1 MMKPK
6 TESHFPFSFELQCGG
21 LKKGMRKEILGVVL
35 VFALIF
41 TAVSLLSYHPSDP
54 SINRVGTSADVHNLF
69 GPVGAQV
76 AGFLIYLF
84 GLGAFWIPVLL
95 LIISLYT
102 FKEYAKG
109 LVILAVV
116 GGLMLAVTTGGL
128 LSMHQSHYLVF
139 GKRFSS
145 GGIVG
150 IPLAK
155 IAVKY
160 SNGTGGLIILLTI
173 WIIAFVMTTR
183 VSLIALIK
191 SLSRVCT
198 GIFNRATTAWII
210 WRERRN
216 KAKRRS
222 ETRYKRPPGN
232 KASVKVIGPRSKQL
246 KETRTGRQRVF
257 EFVAAVKGFRLP
269 SIDLLEDSKAKVKR
283 VDHESLQMQ
292 SKLLEKKLSD
302 FDVSGKVVAVSP
314 GPVVS
319 MYEFEPA
326 PGVKINKVVSLT
338 DDLAMALRAT
348 SIRIVAPIPGKSVI
362 GIEVANTDREDVR
375 FEDIIA
381 SETFESSKSK
391 LTLALGKDIT
401 GNPVVTDLAKMPH
414 LLIAGATGS
423 GKSVAL
429 NAMICSILYKATPD
443 EVKLVLIDPKRIELS
458 AYEGIPHM
466 ISRVV
471 VDPRKATRALHW
483 AVHEM
488 GRRYTLMA
496 EKSVRNI
503 YQYHQKVAKE
513 LEIRKQTEG
522 SGDRTAS
529 GTESQSEG
537 LPFIVIVIDELADLM
552 LIASRDVELSLTR
565 LAQMARAA
573 GIHLLIATQR
583 PSVDVLTGTI
593 KANFPTRVSFQVSS
607 RTDSR
612 TILDA
617 NGAETLL
624 GKGDMLLLPPGSAK
638 LQRIH
643 GAYVS
648 EIEIRQIIK
657 FLKKQQQPVYEE
669 EILKAGLEDENKKGE
684 DEYDEKYDEA
694 VALVTE
700 TRQAS
705 ISMIQRR
712 LRVGYNR
719 AARMIEMMERD
730 GVVGPSDGSKPR
742 DVLVKGY
749 GD

>member
-1 MMKPK
+1 
-6 TESHFPFSFELQCGG
+6 
-21 LKKGMRKEILGVVL
+21 MRKEILGVAF

-54 SINRVGTSADVHNLF
+54 SINRAGASAGVQNLF
-69 GPVGAQV
+69 GPVGAHV

-102 FKEYAKG
+102 FKAYAKG
-109 LVILAVV
+109 LIILAVV
-116 GGLMLAVTTGGL
+116 GGLLLAVTTGGL

-155 IAVKY
+155 IVVKY
-160 SNGTGGLIILLTI
+160 SNRTGGLIFLLTI
-173 WIIAFVMTTR
+173 WTIAFVMTTR
-183 VSLIALIK
+183 LSLIALFK
-191 SLSRVCT
+191 SLTRVCT
-198 GIFNRATTAWII
+198 GVFNRATTAWII

-216 KAKRRS
+216 KAKRRTEARHKHS
-222 ETRYKRPPGN
+222 LRK
-232 KASVKVIGPRSKQL
+232 KASVKVIGPRRKQVN
-246 KETRTGRQRVF
+246 EVPAGRQQVF
-257 EFVAAVKGFRLP
+257 EFMAAGQGFRLP
-269 SIDLLEDSKAKVKR
+269 PIDLLEDSKAEVKP

-302 FDVSGKVVAVSP
+302 FDVSGKVVAVYP
-314 GPVVS
+314 GPVVT
-319 MYEFEPA
+319 MYEYEPA
-326 PGVKINKVVSLT
+326 PGVKINKVVSLA

-348 SIRIVAPIPGKSVI
+348 SIRIIAPVPGKSVI
-362 GIEVANTDREDVR
+362 GIEVANVSREPVR
-375 FEDIIA
+375 LEDIIA
-381 SETFESSKSK
+381 SEAFERSNSK
-391 LTLALGKDIT
+391 LTVALGKDIM
-401 GNPVVTDLAKMPH
+401 GNPVITDLAKMPH

-443 EVKLVLIDPKRIELS
+443 ETKLLLIDPKRIELS

-466 ISRVV
+466 ISPVI
-471 VDPRKATRALHW
+471 VDGRKATRTLHW

-488 GRRYTLMA
+488 ERRYTLMA

-503 YQYHQKVAKE
+503 YQYHQKLAKE
-513 LEIRKQTEG
+513 KDILRQTEG
-522 SGDRTAS
+522 SGDRPAPE
-529 GTESQSEG
+529 TESTSEG

-552 LIASRDVELSLTR
+552 LVGSRDVELALTR

-583 PSVDVLTGTI
+583 PSVDVLTGII
-593 KANFPTRVSFQVSS
+593 KANFPTRISFQVSS

-624 GKGDMLLLPPGSAK
+624 GKGDMLLLPPGTAR

-648 EIEIRQIIK
+648 EAEIRRIIG
-657 FLKKQQQPVYEE
+657 FLKNQQKAIYDED
-669 EILKAGLEDENKKGE
+669 ILKARSEDEDKKGE

-700 TRQAS
+700 TGQAS

-719 AARMIEMMERD
+719 AARMIEVMERD

-749 GD
+749 SDS

>member
-1 MMKPK
+1 
-6 TESHFPFSFELQCGG
+6 
-21 LKKGMRKEILGVVL
+21 MRKEILGVILIFV
-35 VFALIF
+35 LIF

-54 SINRVGTSADVHNLF
+54 SINRVGASGDVQNLF

-76 AGFLIYLF
+76 AGFLICLF

-95 LIISLYT
+95 LIISLYI

-109 LVILAVV
+109 LVILAVA
-116 GGLMLAVTTGGL
+116 GGLLLAVTTGGL
-128 LSMHQSHYLVF
+128 LSMHQSHYLVL

-160 SNGTGGLIILLTI
+160 SSKTGGLIFLLTI
-173 WIIAFVMTTR
+173 WTIAFVMTTR
-183 VSLIALIK
+183 LSLIALFK

-198 GIFNRATTAWII
+198 GVFGRASTAWII

-216 KAKRRS
+216 KAKRRT
-222 ETRYKRPPGN
+222 EARYKHPPRN
-232 KASVKVIGPRSKQL
+232 KGSVKVIGPRSKQL
-246 KETRTGRQRVF
+246 KEVPAGRQRVF
-257 EFVAAVKGFRLP
+257 EFVAAGKGFRLP
-269 SIDLLEDSKAKVKR
+269 PLDLLEDSTAKVKP
-283 VDHESLQMQ
+283 VDHDSLQMR

-319 MYEFEPA
+319 MYEYEPA

-338 DDLAMALRAT
+338 DDLAMALRAM

-362 GIEVANTDREDVR
+362 GIEVANTDREPVR
-375 FEDIIA
+375 FEDIVG
-381 SETFESSKSK
+381 SEAFERSKSK

-488 GRRYTLMA
+488 ERRYTLMA

-513 LEIRKQTEG
+513 IEILKQTEG

-529 GTESQSEG
+529 GTESPSEG

-624 GKGDMLLLPPGSAK
+624 GKGDMLLLPPGTGK

-648 EIEIRQIIK
+648 EIEIRRIIE
-657 FLKKQQQPVYEE
+657 FLKKQQKPVYEE
-669 EILKAGLEDENKKGE
+669 EILKGRPEDEDKKGE

-719 AARMIEMMERD
+719 AARMIEIMERD

>member
-1 MMKPK
+1 
-6 TESHFPFSFELQCGG
+6 
-21 LKKGMRKEILGVVL
+21 MRKEILGVVL

-54 SINRVGTSADVHNLF
+54 SINHAGASVDVQNLF
-69 GPVGAQV
+69 GPVGAHV
-76 AGFLIYLF
+76 AGFLIFFF

-95 LIISLYT
+95 LIVSLYT
-102 FKEYAKG
+102 FKGYAKG
-109 LVILAVV
+109 LVIPAVV
-116 GGLMLAVTTGGL
+116 GGLLLVITTGGL
-128 LSMHQSHYLVF
+128 LSLHQSDYLVF

-145 GGIVG
+145 GGIIG
-150 IPLAK
+150 IPLGK
-155 IAVKY
+155 IVVKY
-160 SNGTGGLIILLTI
+160 SNMTGGLLFLLTA
-173 WIIAFVMTTR
+173 WTIALVMTTR
-183 VSLIALIK
+183 LSLIALLRWLAK
-191 SLSRVCT
+191 VCAWVFSR
-198 GIFNRATTAWII
+198 GSTAWII
-210 WRERRN
+210 WKERRS
-216 KAKRRS
+216 KAKRR
-222 ETRYKRPPGN
+222 TVARYKHSPRK
-232 KASVKVIGPRSKQL
+232 KASVKVKGPRSTQL
-246 KETRTGRQRVF
+246 KEVPTGRQKVF
-257 EFVAAVKGFRLP
+257 EFMATGQGFRLP
-269 SIDLLEDSKAKVKR
+269 PIDLLEDSNVEITS

-302 FDVSGKVVAVSP
+302 FDVLGKVVAVSP
-314 GPVVS
+314 GPVVT
-319 MYEFEPA
+319 MYEYEPA

-362 GIEVANTDREDVR
+362 GIEVANINREPVKLV
-375 FEDIIA
+375 DIIA
-381 SETFESSKSK
+381 SEAFERSKSK
-391 LTLALGKDIT
+391 LTLALGKDIM
-401 GNPVVTDLAKMPH
+401 GNAVIADLAKMPH

-429 NAMICSILYKATPD
+429 NAMICSMLYKATPD
-443 EVKLVLIDPKRIELS
+443 EVKLLLIDPKRIELS
-458 AYEGIPHM
+458 AYEGIPHI
-466 ISRVV
+466 ISPVV
-471 VDPRKATRALHW
+471 MDARKATRILRW
-483 AVHEM
+483 AVQEM
-488 GRRYTLMA
+488 ERRYVLMA

-503 YQYHQKVAKE
+503 YQYHKMVAKE
-513 LEIRKQTEG
+513 MNTLKQTER
-522 SGDRTAS
+522 SGDS
-529 GTESQSEG
+529 PIPGTESTFDR

-552 LIASRDVELSLTR
+552 LVASRDVELALTR
-565 LAQMARAA
+565 LAQMARAS

-612 TILDA
+612 TILDS

-624 GKGDMLLLPPGSAK
+624 GRGDMLLLPPGSAK

-643 GAYVS
+643 GAFVS
-648 EIEIRQIIK
+648 EIEIRRIIE
-657 FLKKQQQPVYEE
+657 FLKKQQEPVYQE
-669 EILKAGLEDENKKGE
+669 EILKAGPEDEDKKGE

-730 GVVGPSDGSKPR
+730 GLVGPSDGSKPR
-742 DVLVKGY
+742 DVLAKGY
-749 GD
+749 GDL

>member
-1 MMKPK
+1 
-6 TESHFPFSFELQCGG
+6 
-21 LKKGMRKEILGVVL
+21 MRKEILGVVL
-35 VFALIF
+35 VFSLIF

-54 SINRVGTSADVHNLF
+54 SINRAGASAEVQNVF
-69 GPVGAQV
+69 GSVGAHV

-102 FKEYAKG
+102 FKGYAKG
-109 LVILAVV
+109 LIIPAVV
-116 GGLMLAVTTGGL
+116 GGLLLAVTTGGL

-155 IAVKY
+155 IVVKY
-160 SNGTGGLIILLTI
+160 SNKTGGLIFLVTI
-173 WIIAFVMTTR
+173 WTIALIMTTR
-183 VSLIALIK
+183 LSLIALFK

-198 GIFNRATTAWII
+198 GVFSRATTAWII

-216 KAKRRS
+216 KAKRRTEARDKHS
-222 ETRYKRPPGN
+222 PRK
-232 KASVKVIGPRSKQL
+232 KASVKVIGPRRRQV
-246 KETRTGRQRVF
+246 KEAQAGRQQVF
-257 EFVAAVKGFRLP
+257 EFMAAGQGFRLP
-269 SIDLLEDSKAKVKR
+269 PIDLLEDSKAEVKP
-283 VDHESLQMQ
+283 VDHESLQMR

-314 GPVVS
+314 GPVVT
-319 MYEFEPA
+319 MYEYEPA
-326 PGVKINKVVSLT
+326 PGVKINKVVSLA

-362 GIEVANTDREDVR
+362 GIEVANVDREPVR
-375 FEDIIA
+375 LEDIIA
-381 SETFESSKSK
+381 SEAFERSKSK
-391 LTLALGKDIT
+391 LTLALGKDIM
-401 GNPVVTDLAKMPH
+401 GNPVMTDLAKMPH

-429 NAMICSILYKATPD
+429 NAMVCSLLYKATPD
-443 EVKLVLIDPKRIELS
+443 ETKLLLIDPKRIELS

-466 ISRVV
+466 ISPVV
-471 VDPRKATRALHW
+471 VDARKATRTLHW

-488 GRRYTLMA
+488 ERRYTLMA
-496 EKSVRNI
+496 EKGVRNI
-503 YQYHQKVAKE
+503 YQYHQRLAKE
-513 LEIRKQTEG
+513 MDMLKQTEG
-522 SGDRTAS
+522 SGDRPAPETKS
-529 GTESQSEG
+529 TSEG

-552 LIASRDVELSLTR
+552 LVASRDVELALTR

-583 PSVDVLTGTI
+583 PSVDVLTGII
-593 KANFPTRVSFQVSS
+593 KANFPTRISFQVSS

-624 GKGDMLLLPPGSAK
+624 GKGDMLLLPPGTAR

-648 EIEIRQIIK
+648 GVEIRRITE
-657 FLKKQQQPVYEE
+657 FLKNQQKPVYDED
-669 EILKAGLEDENKKGE
+669 ILKARSEDEDKKGD

-700 TRQAS
+700 TGQAS

-719 AARMIEMMERD
+719 AARMIEVMERD

-749 GD
+749 SDS

>member
-1 MMKPK
+1 M
-6 TESHFPFSFELQCGG
+6 GV
-21 LKKGMRKEILGVVL
+21 ILI
-35 VFALIF
+35 FALIF
-41 TAVSLLSYHPSDP
+41 TAVSLLSYNPSDP
-54 SINRVGTSADVHNLF
+54 SINHAGSSVEVQNLF
-69 GPVGAQV
+69 GTVGAHV
-76 AGFLIYLF
+76 AGFLIFFF

-95 LIISLYT
+95 LIVSLYT
-102 FKEYAKG
+102 FKGYARR
-109 LVILAVV
+109 LVIPTVL
-116 GGLMLAVTTGGL
+116 GGLLLVITTGGL
-128 LSMHQSHYLVF
+128 LSLHQSDYLVF

-145 GGIVG
+145 GGIIG
-150 IPLAK
+150 IPLGR
-155 IAVKY
+155 IVVEY
-160 SNGTGGLIILLTI
+160 SNRTGGFIVLLTA
-173 WIIAFVMTTR
+173 WTIALVMTTR
-183 VSLIALIK
+183 LSLIALFRWLVK
-191 SLSRVCT
+191 VFTWLFSR
-198 GIFNRATTAWII
+198 ASTAWII
-210 WRERRN
+210 WKERRS
-216 KAKRRS
+216 KAKRRKVA
-222 ETRYKRPPGN
+222 RKKPAPKK
-232 KASVKVIGPRSKQL
+232 KASVKVMEPRSKQL
-246 KETRTGRQRVF
+246 KEEPTGRQQAF
-257 EFVAAVKGFRLP
+257 EFMATGQGFKLP
-269 SIDLLEDSKAKVKR
+269 PIDLLEDSNIEVTP
-283 VDHESLQMQ
+283 VDKESLQMQ

-302 FDVSGKVVAVSP
+302 FDVLGRVVAVSP
-314 GPVVS
+314 GPVVT
-319 MYEFEPA
+319 MYEYEPA

-362 GIEVANTDREDVR
+362 GIEVANTTREPVKL
-375 FEDIIA
+375 EDIIA
-381 SETFESSKSK
+381 SEAFERSKSK
-391 LTLALGKDIT
+391 LTLALGKDIM

-443 EVKLVLIDPKRIELS
+443 EVKLLLIDPKRIELS
-458 AYEGIPHM
+458 AYEGIPHI
-466 ISRVV
+466 ISPVV
-471 VDPRKATRALHW
+471 MDARKATRILHW
-483 AVHEM
+483 AVQEM
-488 GRRYTLMA
+488 ERRYVLMA

-503 YQYHQKVAKE
+503 YQYHQKLAKE
-513 LEIRKQTEG
+513 TNILKQTKS
-522 SGDRTAS
+522 SGDS
-529 GTESQSEG
+529 QIPGTESPLDG

-552 LIASRDVELSLTR
+552 LVASRDVELALTR

-612 TILDA
+612 TILDS

-624 GKGDMLLLPPGSAK
+624 GNGDMLMLPPGTAK

-643 GAYVS
+643 GAFVS
-648 EIEIRQIIK
+648 EKEIRRIIE
-657 FLKKQQQPVYEE
+657 FLKKQQEPVYQE
-669 EILKAGLEDENKKGE
+669 EILKAGSNDEDTKGE

-700 TRQAS
+700 TGQAS

-719 AARMIEMMERD
+719 AARMIEMMERE

-742 DVLVKGY
+742 DVLVRGY